1 MIKKLVVLFMVILIV
16 LMASGPLT
24 GCKEQPTPT
33 APVPT
38 PTPSPQPAPAPAP
51 DVPQQKVK
59 DIEPVMSE
67 AEKIGIHVRNIFHEG
82 NILTIDCQADSY
94 NAFRDYLIALEESG
108 RFSTPIPRPKG
119 YPYTLD
125 ATIKLEPKFQY
136 IDMST
141 VYYEVDQAPSRLPIP
156 NLLSTLVS
164 IAEASGIDVSLDA
177 GKLKIP
183 PPSLPREVKTG
194 QGSYQFF
201 SFKDIRVQGDY
212 ENVIAFISNL
222 DSGKTLKT
230 AILARVS
237 ISQLEVNSKIE
248 TIAIVD
254 VDIYER

>member
-1 MIKKLVVLFMVILIV
+1 MAVSKRIKKDSNKTYAVVVAEFNKFITERLLD
-16 LMASGPLT
+16 
-24 GCKEQPTPT
+24 GCLEELKRQGIAKKNIQVVWVPGAFEI
-33 APVPT
+33 PV
-38 PTPSPQPAPAPAP
+38 AA
-51 DVPQQKVK
+51 QKFAKKRSVA
-59 DIEPVMSE
+59 V
-67 AEKIGIHVRNIFHEG
+67 V
-82 NILTIDCQADSY
+82 
-94 NAFRDYLIALEESG
+94 IALGCVIRGETYHFE
-108 RFSTPIPRPKG
+108 
-119 YPYTLD
+119 
-125 ATIKLEPKFQY
+125 
-136 IDMST
+136 
-141 VYYEVDQAPSRLPIP
+141 
-156 NLLSTLVS
+156 LVANS
-164 IAEASGIDVSLDA
+164 VAQGILKVSLDT

-237 ISQLEVNSKIE
+237 ISQIEVNSKIE